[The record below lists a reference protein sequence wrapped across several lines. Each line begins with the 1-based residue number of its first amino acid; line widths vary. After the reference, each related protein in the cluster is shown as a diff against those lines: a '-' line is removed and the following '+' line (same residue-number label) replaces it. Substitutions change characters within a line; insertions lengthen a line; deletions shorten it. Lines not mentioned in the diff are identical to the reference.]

1 MKNLIMFFVLVMVM
15 VFSNYEVSYSQ
26 GIETG
31 NFYFLIG
38 TEGNERAIMYLH
50 VVGDRAY
57 GSYYTESQDIGFNG
71 SFDGKNLKL
80 SYHDYNDRERTITGS
95 LSSDIVFRG
104 KHNSKNIN
112 LSLVNAPINTMK
124 IFSYSSYND
133 DEYHSITTIQSEDY
147 NERKFINDYSETI
160 NSFQEE
166 YNYDSSEGESVVYL
180 DDRIAIFC
188 IYYSGM
194 STATYM
200 GTSYNAFPL
209 NSIKNKSIKNSIKLS
224 DFIANTKDRRL
235 LSLVRDKFNEDFN
248 EGGFAYDFEDIDDA
262 LYDGVNL
269 EYSSF
274 SISPKGTITIYQDT
288 IGRISQTLEATFTF
302 EELKPFIK
310 RGSVLDYLFN

>member
-15 VFSNYEVSYSQ
+15 VFSSYEVSYSQ
-26 GIETG
+26 SVETG
-31 NFYFLIG
+31 NFYFLVG

-50 VVGDRAY
+50 ILGTNAY
-57 GSYYTESQDIGFNG
+57 GSYYTESQDIGFSG

-80 SYHDYNDRERTITGS
+80 SYHDDNDRERTITGS
-95 LSSDIVFRG
+95 LSDDIVFRG

-112 LSLVNAPINTMK
+112 LSLANAPINTMK
-124 IFSYSSYND
+124 IFSYFSYND
-133 DEYHSITTIQSEDY
+133 DEYHSITIIQSEDY
-147 NERKFINDYSETI
+147 NERKFINDYSEQI
-160 NSFQEE
+160 NSFQEG
-166 YNYDSSEGESVVYL
+166 YNYESYEGESIVYL

-209 NSIKNKSIKNSIKLS
+209 NSIKNKNEKNSIKLS

-235 LSLVRDKFNEDFN
+235 LSLVRDKFNEYFN
-248 EGGFAYDFEDIDDA
+248 EGSFVYDFEDIDDA
-262 LYDGVNL
+262 LYDGINL

-310 RGSVLDYLFN
+310 RGSVLEYLFN